1 MKVVVVGGGIAGL
14 AAAHQLVAA
23 GGVDV
28 TVVEASDRLGGKVR
42 TEPFAGVPL
51 DAAPD
56 AFLARRPE
64 ALQLCEELGLTDRLV
79 PPATGEAWV
88 WTRGRL
94 RRLPTGLVLGL
105 PTDPVALARSGVL
118 SPLGTARAAVEPW
131 LPGAPLAGDATIG
144 SVVRRRLGAEVQE
157 HLIDPLLGGIN
168 AGDTDELS
176 IDAVAPQLAAA
187 ARRSRSMVRGARALT
202 ASAGAGGAPAPPV
215 FYGLPGGMEE
225 LVRALTQRLEAA
237 GAELRTGVAV
247 TSLAAGG
254 SGGTGGG
261 STGGAAAS
269 TLGAGAGA
277 GGGAGDGAGV
287 HRDGAGSPPTAASGA
302 GGVGAL
308 RWRVGTADGG
318 IHDADGVVLAAPAFV
333 TAPLLGKV
341 APEVAA
347 TLDGIAYASVTL
359 VALAYPTN
367 AVPGPLQGSGFLVP
381 RREGRLMTACSWAS
395 SKWAHLGAS
404 GQVLLRVSAG
414 RAGDTRADALD
425 DDALVERLRVELES
439 AMGLRAQPTEVRV
452 TRWPRAFPQYAP
464 GHLDRMAAAM
474 GALSRAA
481 PGVTLA
487 GAALGGVGLP
497 ACIGS
502 GRRAAA
508 DVLEAP
514 GGG

>member
-1 MKVVVVGGGIAGL
+1 VKVVVVGGGIAGL
-14 AAAHQLVAA
+14 AAAHELVAT

-28 TVVEASDRLGGKVR
+28 TVLEASDRLGGKVR

-64 ALQLCEELGLTDRLV
+64 AMQLCEELGLTDRLV

-118 SPLGTARAAVEPW
+118 TPLGSARAAVEPW
-131 LPGAPLAGDATIG
+131 LPGATLAGDVTIG

-157 HLIDPLLGGIN
+157 RLIDPLLGGIN
-168 AGDTDELS
+168 AGDTDDLS

-187 ARRSRSMVRGARALT
+187 ARRSRSIVRGARALT
-202 ASAGAGGAPAPPV
+202 ATGPGAPTGPV

-225 LVRALTQRLEAA
+225 LVRALTRRLEAA
-237 GAELRTGVAV
+237 GVELCTGAAV

-254 SGGTGGG
+254 SG
-261 STGGAAAS
+261 
-269 TLGAGAGA
+269 
-277 GGGAGDGAGV
+277 
-287 HRDGAGSPPTAASGA
+287 
-302 GGVGAL
+302 
-308 RWRVGTADGG
+308 RWRVGTADGEV
-318 IHDADGVVLAAPAFV
+318 HDADGVVLAAPAFV
-333 TAPLLGKV
+333 TAPLLGEV
-341 APEVAA
+341 APEVGA
-347 TLDGIAYASVTL
+347 TLDAISYASVTL
-359 VALAYPTN
+359 VALAYPAD
-367 AVPGPLQGSGFLVP
+367 AVPGPLEGSGFLVP
-381 RREGRLMTACSWAS
+381 RSEGRLMTACSWAS
-395 SKWAHLGAS
+395 SKWAHLGTT

-425 DDALVERLRVELES
+425 DDALVERLRVELEA
-439 AMGLRAQPTEVRV
+439 AMGLRAEPTEVRV

-464 GHLDRMAAAM
+464 GHLDRMTAAM
-474 GALSRAA
+474 AALGRAA

-502 GRRAAA
+502 GRTAAS
-508 DVLEAP
+508 DVLEAA
-514 GGG
+514 GGR